1 MASSQ
6 IITLDDYYGLVIYKA
21 KKFYNKIPQSA
32 RNEIELNDLIQE
44 GFVGLIKAANKYDPK
59 REASFSTFSNFYIEG
74 ALKDYLR
81 KQDPLTQRERSEVKA
96 LDRADKNLMRSSS
109 MKPSVSELSESL
121 GVSEDEVR
129 RRLRLKKTI
138 FSLEERYQ
146 TDEKGLSNFAQELPA
161 FENPDPQEE
170 IAKKELWKDVNECL
184 KNALMYYERA
194 VLSLRTLGE
203 LTLKKTAQ
211 IMNMDI
217 NKIHRLEKKARGKMK
232 YCLENKGWNV
242 TDIVEFYKK

>member
-6 IITLDDYYGLVIYKA
+6 IITLDDYYGLVIYKT
-21 KKFYNKIPQSA
+21 KKFYNKLPESA

-96 LDRADKNLMRSSS
+96 LDRAEKNLMRSSS

-129 RRLRLKKTI
+129 RRLRLKKLC
-138 FSLEERYQ
+138 FR
-146 TDEKGLSNFAQELPA
+146 
-161 FENPDPQEE
+161 
-170 IAKKELWKDVNECL
+170 
-184 KNALMYYERA
+184 
-194 VLSLRTLGE
+194 
-203 LTLKKTAQ
+203 LKK
-211 IMNMDI
+211 DI
-217 NKIHRLEKKARGKMK
+217 KPMKRGH
-232 YCLENKGWNV
+232 
-242 TDIVEFYKK
+242 